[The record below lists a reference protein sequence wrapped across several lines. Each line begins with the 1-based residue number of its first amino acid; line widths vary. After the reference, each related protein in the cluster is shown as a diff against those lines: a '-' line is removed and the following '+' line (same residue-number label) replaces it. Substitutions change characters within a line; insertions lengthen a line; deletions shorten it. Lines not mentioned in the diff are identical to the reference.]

1 MRKMILIGRSGSGKS
16 TLTQVMNQQEIEYRK
31 TQTMEYYNSILD
43 TPGEYLENPRF
54 YQALITASY
63 DCDVIGLVLDC
74 NDERSLYPPNFA
86 SIFNK
91 PTIGII
97 TKIDTNP
104 YSTKWHE
111 ECLRDAGAEHIFTV
125 SSYNREGIE
134 QIQEYLT
141 KRISTETKCVS
152 RT

>member
-1 MRKMILIGRSGSGKS
+1 MRKIILIGRSGSGKS
-16 TLTQVMNQQEIEYRK
+16 TLTQVMNQQEIEYKK

-54 YQALITASY
+54 YKALITASY

-74 NDERSLYPPNFA
+74 TDDRSLYPPNFA

-97 TKIDTNP
+97 TKIDLKPDNVT
-104 YSTKWHE
+104 WHE
-111 ECLRDAGAEHIFTV
+111 ECLRAAGAEEIFSV
-125 SSYNREGIE
+125 SSYNHEGIN
-134 QIQEYLT
+134 QVQEYLT
-141 KRISTETKCVS
+141 NSMLYHTLR
-152 RT
+152 

>member
-1 MRKMILIGRSGSGKS
+1 MRKIILIGRSGSGKS
-16 TLTQVMNQQEIEYRK
+16 TLTQVMNQQEIEYKK

-54 YQALITASY
+54 YKALITASY

-74 NDERSLYPPNFA
+74 TDDRSLYPPNFA

-97 TKIDTNP
+97 TKIDLKP
-104 YSTKWHE
+104 GQVKWHE
-111 ECLRDAGAEHIFTV
+111 ECLRAAGAHDIFQV
-125 SSYNREGIE
+125 SSFNKEGIDH
-134 QIQEYLT
+134 IKEYLANH
-141 KRISTETKCVS
+141 ILYHN
-152 RT
+152 